1 MYKSVESM
9 IGDFMKKWKTISAI
23 AMTAAALLCSGCG
36 NPTMLEEYSFG
47 YVQLKKGDS
56 EVYLQTPFDLGR
68 IDTKDEAGQAYMNRD
83 KHITIIAESE
93 PKENGTLQDVANVS
107 MAKLKQT
114 ANISDLQMKVTDT
127 TASGRPAVAIDS
139 SYAVQQNGQKTPI
152 VVQSLFFEDNGQIW
166 HVMYMYRQ
174 GDDMGKEVTDH
185 IFGQLK

>member
-9 IGDFMKKWKTISAI
+9 IGDCMKKWKTISAI
-23 AMTAAALLCSGCG
+23 AMTVAALLCGGCG

-68 IDTKDEAGQAYMNRD
+68 IDTNDEAGQAYMNRD

-93 PKENGTLQDVANVS
+93 PKENGTLQDVAAS
-107 MAKLKQT
+107 SLAKLKQT
-114 ANISDLQMKVTDT
+114 ATISDLQTKVTDT

-139 SYAVQQNGQKTPI
+139 SYSVQQNGQKTPI